1 MKKGTVFVGLGAGLL
16 LVTVVSM
23 AMGDK
28 NPQTKKVEVD
38 SAQLSGSVA
47 TIAQLGDQYIE
58 ADELQALLAGLPQGS
73 ADRLGQNRTAI
84 DDWLRSRLAEKKL
97 LSEAVAQGWD
107 QREEIQQ
114 MARSATEQIVL
125 RTYLDS
131 VSQVP
136 EDYPS
141 EAELNAAY
149 EINKG
154 QWATPAMYQVSQIF
168 LAVNDQ
174 GSLEDVR
181 KRAVELTNAAREGQ
195 TDFAELA
202 RKNSEDP
209 QSAQQGGDIGMRPL
223 ELLIPEIRPV
233 LAQLEVGA
241 VSDPVQTPTGLHVL
255 KLTDMQP
262 ARVAALDQVREQLR
276 NSLRSQRKELVAKAY
291 MEGLVNA
298 GTLSIDGAALNVVL
312 EQTE

>member
-1 MKKGTVFVGLGAGLL
+1 MKKSTVFVGLGAGLL

-28 NPQTKKVEVD
+28 KPQTKKVEAN
-38 SAQLSGSVA
+38 SAQLSGAVA
-47 TIAQLGDQYIE
+47 AIAQLGDQYIE
-58 ADELQALLAGLPQGS
+58 ADELQALLADLPQGS
-73 ADRLGQNRTAI
+73 AEQLGQNRTAI
-84 DDWLRSRLAEKKL
+84 DEWLRSRLAEKKL

-114 MARSATEQIVL
+114 MTRSATEQIVL

-154 QWATPAMYQVSQIF
+154 QWATPEMYQVSQIF
-168 LAVNDQ
+168 LAVDDQ
-174 GSLEDVR
+174 SSLEKVR
-181 KRAVELTNAAREGQ
+181 KRAVELTNAARKGQ

-202 RKNSEDP
+202 RENSEDP

-241 VSDPVQTPTGLHVL
+241 VSDPVQTPTGLHIL

-276 NSLRSQRKELVAKAY
+276 NSLRAQRKELIAKAY
-291 MEGLVNA
+291 MQGLVNA
-298 GTLSIDGAALNVVL
+298 DTLSIDGAALNVVL

>member
-1 MKKGTVFVGLGAGLL
+1 MKKSTAFVGLGAGFLL
-16 LVTVVSM
+16 ITVVSM

-28 NPQTKKVEVD
+28 NPHAKKVEAD
-38 SAQLSGSVA
+38 SAQMSGSVA
-47 TIAQLGDQYIE
+47 AIAQLGDQYIE
-58 ADELQALLAGLPQGS
+58 ADELQALLADLPQGS
-73 ADRLGQNRTAI
+73 AERLGQNRPAI

-174 GSLEDVR
+174 GSLEDAR
-181 KRAVELTNAAREGQ
+181 KRAVELTKAAREGQ
-195 TDFAELA
+195 ADFAELA
-202 RKNSEDP
+202 REYSEDP

-233 LAQLEVGA
+233 LVQLEVGA
-241 VSDPVQTPTGLHVL
+241 VSDPVQTPRGLHVL
-255 KLTDMQP
+255 KLSDMQP
-262 ARVAALDQVREQLR
+262 AGVAALDQVREQLR
-276 NSLRSQRKELVAKAY
+276 NNIRVQRKDLVAKAY
-291 MEGLVNA
+291 MEGLINA
-298 GTLSIDGAALNVVL
+298 DTFSIDGPALNVVL
-312 EQTE
+312 GKAE

>member
-1 MKKGTVFVGLGAGLL
+1 MKKSTVFVGLGAGLL
-16 LVTVVSM
+16 LVTVVAM

-28 NPQTKKVEVD
+28 SPQIKKVEAS
-38 SAQLSGSVA
+38 SAQLSGPITA
-47 TIAQLGDQYIE
+47 IARLGDQYIE
-58 ADELQALLAGLPQGS
+58 AYELEALLADLPRGS
-73 ADRLGQNRTAI
+73 AEQLGQNRTAI

-107 QREEIQQ
+107 QRQEVQQ
-114 MARSATEQIVL
+114 MTRSATEQIVL

-154 QWATPAMYQVSQIF
+154 QWAAPAMYQISQIF

-174 GSLEDVR
+174 ASLEDVR
-181 KRAVELTNAAREGQ
+181 KRAVELTNAARKGQ

-202 RKNSEDP
+202 RENSEDP

-241 VSDPVQTPTGLHVL
+241 VSDPVQTPTGLHIL

-262 ARVAALDQVREQLR
+262 ARLATLDQVRDQLR
-276 NSLRSQRKELVAKAY
+276 NSLRAQRKELIAKAY
-291 MEGLVNA
+291 MQGLVNA
-298 GTLSIDGAALNVVL
+298 DTLSIDGAALNVVL